1 MKSPIRICAS
11 IGRETIDDALAV
23 ADSVASQADVLE
35 IRLDYLK
42 VPAVSPFLNTL
53 KTPLLFTN
61 RPSWEG
67 GEFTGDEDQRIG
79 PLLEAVAE
87 NSGYVDLELLAPDE
101 SHQRM
106 RMALQESSTKLILS
120 WHNFKDTPSREE
132 LVGRMALMQDKGADI
147 GKIITT
153 ARTYQDVMRVLQLQE
168 VAEQLHFPLI
178 AFCMGRAGVV
188 SRVATCE
195 LGGYM
200 TYCAVSEEEATA
212 PGQLSVHALR
222 EIYSLMGCKRSPAP
236 HLRPFDPAHI

>member
-1 MKSPIRICAS
+1 MKSSNRICAS
-11 IGRETIDDALAV
+11 IGRESIDGTLAV
-23 ADSVASQADVLE
+23 ADSIASQVDVLE

-42 VPAVSPFLNTL
+42 VPAVSPFMNTL
-53 KTPLLFTN
+53 KTSLLFTN

-67 GEFTGDEDQRIG
+67 GEFTGKEDQRIA

-87 NSGYVDLELLAPDE
+87 NSAYVDLELLAPDE
-101 SHQRM
+101 SHRRM
-106 RMALQESSTKLILS
+106 RLARKESRTKLILS
-120 WHNFKDTPSREE
+120 WHNFKETPSREE

-153 ARTYQDVMRVLQLQE
+153 ARTHQEVTRVLCLQE

-188 SRVATCE
+188 SRVATCG

-200 TYCAVSEEEATA
+200 TYCGVSEEEATA
-212 PGQLSVHALR
+212 PGQLSVRALR
-222 EIYSLMGCKRSPAP
+222 EIYSLMGYSTWP
-236 HLRPFDPAHI
+236 

>member
-1 MKSPIRICAS
+1 MKSPNRICVS

-35 IRLDYLK
+35 IRLDYLSL
-42 VPAVSPFLNTL
+42 PAVSPFLNTL
-53 KTPLLFTN
+53 QTPLLFTN

-67 GEFTGDEDQRIG
+67 GEFSGGEEQRVG
-79 PLLEAVAE
+79 ALLEAVAE
-87 NSGYVDLELLAPDE
+87 NSAYVDLELLASGE
-101 SHQRM
+101 THQRM

-132 LVGRMALMQDKGADI
+132 LVGRMALMQDTGADI
-147 GKIITT
+147 GKIITSAHT
-153 ARTYQDVMRVLQLQE
+153 HQDVLRVLQLQE
-168 VAEQLHFPLI
+168 VAEQLNFPLI

-188 SRVATCE
+188 SRVATCD

-212 PGQLSVHALR
+212 PGQLSVGTLR
-222 EIYSLMGCKRSPAP
+222 EIYSLMGA
-236 HLRPFDPAHI
+236 